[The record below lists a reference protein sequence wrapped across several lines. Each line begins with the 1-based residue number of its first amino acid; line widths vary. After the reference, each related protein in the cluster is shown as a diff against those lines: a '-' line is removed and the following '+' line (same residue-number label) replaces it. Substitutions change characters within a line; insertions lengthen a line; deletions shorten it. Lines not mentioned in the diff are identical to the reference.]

1 MPTKTYYITTPIYY
15 PSAKPHMGHAYS
27 SIIADFFARFKR
39 IDGFDVNFLTGTDE
53 HGLKIQRA
61 AEKKG
66 LDTLKFCDEIS
77 KTFRDLSQTLN
88 LTNTDFIRTTED
100 RHKKSVQNLW
110 KELEKNDDIYLS
122 KYSGWYSV
130 SDEAFYTEDEIEEI
144 DGKKIA
150 KSSGS
155 SVEWMDEESYFFR
168 LSKWEKPLLDY
179 YENNPEFI
187 SPKARKNEVI
197 SFVKSGLKDLSV
209 SRKSFS
215 WGIPVPGNNDHV
227 IYVWLDALTNY
238 ISALNYPDIN
248 NDLLKKYWPANVHLI
263 GKDILRFHAVY
274 WPAFLLAANVP
285 LPKKVYGH
293 GWILS
298 GEEKMSKS
306 KGNILDPIEIIDQ
319 YGLDPLRYYLI
330 KEVSFGNDGNI
341 SQDRLEDC
349 INSDLANNYGNL
361 CQRVTAFAIK
371 NCEGKIPKDIEFNK
385 DDLIILDKF
394 KDNIDLIR
402 KKIDELDLNF
412 YIEFIVNSLF
422 EANKYFNDQEPWKK
436 KDDIKRLNTIVYTT
450 LEIVRKI
457 SFMLYPIIPQSSLN
471 ALNIFSINE
480 NQIDFS
486 TIENHNYLSN
496 LDTINKI
503 EILFKKIE
511 KSFKK
516 TFFSLSFIKPKNL
529 ILIFSSKKFIC

>member
-1 MPTKTYYITTPIYY
+1 MVKNFYITTPIYY

-39 IDGFDVNFLTGTDE
+39 MDGFDVSFLTGTDE

-61 AEKKG
+61 AKKKG
-66 LDTLKFCDEIS
+66 IDTLQFCDEIS
-77 KTFRDLSQTLN
+77 QTFKDLSKILN

-100 RHKKSVQNLW
+100 RHKLSVQNLW
-110 KELEKNDDIYLS
+110 KELEKNEDIYLS

-130 SDEAFYTEDEIEEI
+130 SDEAFYTEDEIEEV
-144 DGKKIA
+144 DGKKQA
-150 KSSGS
+150 VSSKSP
-155 SVEWMDEESYFFR
+155 VEWMDEESYFFK
-168 LSKWEKPLLDY
+168 LSKWEKPLLEY
-179 YENNPEFI
+179 YEKNPNFI
-187 SPKARKNEVI
+187 SPISRKNEVI

-209 SRKSFS
+209 SRKSLS
-215 WGIPVPGNNDHV
+215 WGIQVPNNKNHI

-238 ISALNYPDIN
+238 ISALNYPNTN
-248 NDLLKKYWPANVHLI
+248 NSLYKKFWPASIHLI

-274 WPAFLLAANVP
+274 WPAFLLAANIP

-306 KGNILDPIEIIDQ
+306 KGNILDPIEIIEK

-341 SQDRLEDC
+341 SQERLEDC

-361 CQRVTAFAIK
+361 CQRVIAFGIK
-371 NCEGKIPKDIEFNK
+371 NCEGKIPNNIEFQK
-385 DDLIILDKF
+385 DDLKILDKF
-394 KDNIDLIR
+394 KSNLELIR
-402 KKIDELDLNF
+402 KKIDNQDINF
-412 YIEFIVNSLF
+412 YIDFIVNSLF

-436 KDDIKRLNTIVYTT
+436 KGDIKRLNTIVYTT

-457 SFMLYPIIPQSSLN
+457 SFMLYPIIPQSALN
-471 ALNIFSINE
+471 ALKIFDIKE
-480 NQIDFS
+480 DDIKFS
-486 TIENHNYLSN
+486 TLDNHNYLKFNS
-496 LDTINKI
+496 DINKI
-503 EILFKKIE
+503 NILFKKIE
-511 KSFKK
+511 KE
-516 TFFSLSFIKPKNL
+516 ND
-529 ILIFSSKKFIC
+529 

>member
-1 MPTKTYYITTPIYY
+1 
-15 PSAKPHMGHAYS
+15 
-27 SIIADFFARFKR
+27 
-39 IDGFDVNFLTGTDE
+39 
-53 HGLKIQRA
+53 
-61 AEKKG
+61 
-66 LDTLKFCDEIS
+66 
-77 KTFRDLSQTLN
+77 
-88 LTNTDFIRTTED
+88 
-100 RHKKSVQNLW
+100 
-110 KELEKNDDIYLS
+110 
-122 KYSGWYSV
+122 
-130 SDEAFYTEDEIEEI
+130 
-144 DGKKIA
+144 
-150 KSSGS
+150 
-155 SVEWMDEESYFFR
+155 MDEESYFFR

-179 YENNPEFI
+179 YENNPNFI

-238 ISALNYPDIN
+238 ISALNYPDMN

-285 LPKKVYGH
+285 LPKKIYGH

-471 ALNIFSINE
+471 ALKIFSINE

-503 EILFKKIE
+503 DILFKKIE
-511 KSFKK
+511 K
-516 TFFSLSFIKPKNL
+516 NND
-529 ILIFSSKKFIC
+529 